1 MSALP
6 DTPGAAL
13 ALVRSGYIQQ
23 LQAELRA
30 ARDKA
35 RRLER
40 QNYWFR
46 LNSGL
51 MPRKPRQVT
60 TKDTKHTKAAGGDQ
74 S

>member
-60 TKDTKHTKAAGGDQ
+60 TKHTKTAGVEQ